1 MNPGQTQNQNLPH
14 VPDVNRASGAAV
26 GFIVG
31 SLIFLVLAAVVR
43 FTASVPPI
51 DAVHASTIASA
62 LSEIRS
68 NEVVSLQSPGWIDR
82 SRGIVRLPISTAERL
97 AAQEWSNPA
106 QARADLIA
114 RAKRASAPAPKPA
127 ATANPFE

>member
-1 MNPGQTQNQNLPH
+1 MNPGENQNLPH

-26 GFIVG
+26 GFIAG
-31 SLIFLVLAAVVR
+31 SLIFLVLVAIVR

-51 DAVHASTIASA
+51 DASHAATIYSA

-68 NEVVSLQSPGWIDR
+68 NEVVSLESPGWIDR
-82 SRGIVRLPISTAERL
+82 SRGIVRLPIATAEQL
-97 AAQEWSNPA
+97 AAQEWRNPA

-114 RAKRASAPAPKPA
+114 RAQHAAAPAPKPA

>member
-1 MNPGQTQNQNLPH
+1 MNPGQNLPEI
-14 VPDVNRASGAAV
+14 PDVNRASGAAV

-31 SLIFLVLAAVVR
+31 SLIFIVFVMIVKYC
-43 FTASVPPI
+43 ASVPPI
-51 DAVHASTIASA
+51 DANHAATISSA

-68 NEVVSLQSPGWIDR
+68 NEVVSLENPGWIDR
-82 SRGIVRLPISTAERL
+82 SRGIVRLPIATAEQL

-114 RAKRASAPAPKPA
+114 RAQRAAAPAPKPA
-127 ATANPFE
+127 PTANPFQ

>member
-1 MNPGQTQNQNLPH
+1 MNPGQNPH
-14 VPDVNRASGAAV
+14 EIPDVNRASGAAV
-26 GFIVG
+26 GFIAG
-31 SLIFLVLAAVVR
+31 SMVFIVLVVIVKLSL
-43 FTASVPPI
+43 TVPAI
-51 DAVHASTIASA
+51 DADRATTISTA
-62 LSEIRS
+62 LFQIRS

-82 SRGIVRLPISTAERL
+82 SRGIVRLPISTAL
-97 AAQEWSNPA
+97 QVAAQEWQDPA